1 MDGEA
6 WWATVHGVVLE
17 SDTTEQLKLSPFH
30 IKIETELYRL
40 ELCYMNTFFCLIVI
54 CILIDAD
61 VGFGEFRCKCC

>member
-6 WWATVHGVVLE
+6 WWAPVHGVVLE

-40 ELCYMNTFFCLIVI
+40 ELCYTNTFFCLIVI